1 MLEYDQPTLDRLHR
15 VELSIL
21 KDLDETCRRHDI
33 PFFLVYGSALGA
45 VRHKGFI
52 PWDDDVDVAMMREDF
67 ERFSEIM
74 DQELG
79 GRYELLTPERNERY
93 TGLVTHFQLRGTRFV
108 PYDTR
113 ELTCTLGIPV
123 DIFVFD
129 NVADDPK
136 ARRKQIKYAWFWG
149 HMLYLYGIAHPEIP
163 LTGFRKKL
171 SQFICVM
178 IHGVLRLF
186 HISPRY
192 LFRKYKSFA
201 QKYKGQKTECVTFFE
216 VTGAENCVIRR
227 DDIFP
232 LQTVEFEGM
241 ELKAPRKNHEY
252 LTQLYGDYMQI
263 PPVEKRK
270 NHFPYI
276 LEFGSEE

>member
-1 MLEYDQPTLDRLHR
+1 
-15 VELSIL
+15 
-21 KDLDETCRRHDI
+21 
-33 PFFLVYGSALGA
+33 
-45 VRHKGFI
+45 
-52 PWDDDVDVAMMREDF
+52 MMREDF

-129 NVADDPK
+129 NVADAPK

-171 SQFICVM
+171 SQFVCVM

-201 QKYKGQKTECVTFFE
+201 QKYKGEKTECVTLFE
-216 VTGAENCVIRR
+216 VTGAEKCVIRR

-241 ELKAPRKNHEY
+241 ELKAPRRNHEY